1 VYDESALQYSFTG
14 MEGTM
19 FQKACFTLLM
29 TFLLPTLAACGT
41 RSEPAPTPKPEVTPL
56 KAAPLPDLPDTRIVR
71 HPAPADFSFINPHPT
86 SVPTYDS
93 NSTNPFQIDFRS
105 SDLVDLDLSRS
116 MDILKLADFDSQ
128 TQWPPSNQLPAS
140 FSVQQTMDMGKDPGL
155 GMRELHEKGIT
166 GRGVGIAII
175 DQTLL
180 VDHQE
185 YVKQLRVYEEGDD
198 ITDGWL
204 GTSMHGPAVAS
215 IAVGKTVGVAPEADL
230 YFIAKGNCGVDATAS
245 SSFDFSCLAKGV
257 LRIIAINQGLPEH
270 RKIRVLSLSIG
281 WSAQQKGYP
290 EMTDAVN
297 KASAAGIFV
306 ISSSISQ
313 TYGFKFHGM
322 GRDSQ
327 VDPNLFNSYLPGSW
341 WAQQFYDGKTTLN
354 QTLLV
359 PMDARTTASPTGI
372 HDYVFYGEGGWSWS
386 IPYLAGM
393 YALACQVDPGITPQ
407 RFWSTAL
414 QTGRTIRVEH
424 NGKQYSFGVIL
435 DPQALII
442 ALQK

>member
-1 VYDESALQYSFTG
+1 

-19 FQKACFTLLM
+19 FQKARFILLM
-29 TFLLPTLAACGT
+29 TFLIATLAACGT
-41 RSEPAPTPKPEVTPL
+41 RSKPAPTPKLEVTPL
-56 KAAPLPDLPDTRIVR
+56 KAAPLPALPDISIAR
-71 HPAPADFSFINPHPT
+71 HPGPVDFSFINPHPT
-86 SVPTYDS
+86 TVPTYDP
-93 NSTNPFQIDFRS
+93 NSTDPFQIDFRS
-105 SDLVDLDLSRS
+105 SDLTGLDLSQS
-116 MDILKLADFDSQ
+116 MDFLKLADFDSQ
-128 TQWPPSNQLPAS
+128 TQWPPSNKLPAG

-155 GMRELHEKGIT
+155 GISDLHEKGIT

-185 YVKQLRVYEEGDD
+185 YVNQLRVYEEGEDV
-198 ITDGWL
+198 IDGWL

-215 IAVGKTVGVAPEADL
+215 IAVGKTVGVAPDADL
-230 YFIAKGNCGVDATAS
+230 YFIAHGSCGVDATAS
-245 SSFDFSCLAKGV
+245 SAFDFTCRAKDV
-257 LRIIAINQGLPEH
+257 LRIIAINQWLPEN

-281 WSAQQKGYP
+281 WSPQQKGYQ
-290 EMTDAVN
+290 EMIDAVN

-306 ISSSISQ
+306 VSSSISQ
-313 TYGFKFHGM
+313 TYGFKFQGM

-327 VDPNLFNSYLPGSW
+327 ANPNQFDSYLPGSW

-359 PMDARTTASPTGI
+359 PMDSRTTASPTGI
-372 HDYVFYGEGGWSWS
+372 NDYVFYGEGGWSWS

-393 YALACQVDPGITPQ
+393 YALAWQVDPGISPQ
-407 RFWSTAL
+407 QFWSTAL
-414 QTGRTIRVEH
+414 QTGRTIQVEH